1 MSGKAFEPWSILLQF
16 RFQYPTKL
24 TTDDYVDIIF
34 STIAAMW
41 LNEMTILFLFFLQEL
56 FDDNADIDAED
67 VLRLRMRRKSKRRK
81 ENKMTDLVAVLQQKQ
96 IEIEAAARNLPLKM
110 DTNEQN
116 MSAQSADC
124 DLENSKDPD
133 GVNKNDTD
141 SQSADKHNI
150 GDNKSP
156 PIVETNEIKAN
167 KTCDNENDIAPTNPQ
182 ITSSKKQD
190 TDDIPLHTSTPITA
204 ASSNA
209 NDEYK
214 GGHPGGNIENDK
226 SHHPVESNAIPDEKS
241 VKGKIEEMRITDGDM
256 TLVLYGVTARPV
268 SVNRLSERTLN
279 ETRPNVQ
286 SASLPEYGI
295 GTHTNDDQSNYNN
308 DQGIRGHSVLNA
320 PEKNA
325 KTDEQSRLIENVN
338 GVSSPGETDNTM
350 YCKQTTNQ
358 EIERKAGNISSTPNS
373 MEREQHGDNSESTF
387 LQSPDGNPINFENHK
402 NFERKSSESN
412 TENHSNLTRS
422 NSKRFFNNSDE
433 SFKSDKGSVV
443 NCMEPKSSI
452 HENVEFQRDSKSLVA
467 ENIHNATYAAAT
479 NGRDRTETLNVSNL
493 SEAERDK
500 THDCSVKRETI
511 LGNSDKGIEN
521 DCSESPSKTMM
532 DITAQP
538 GISNNLDERK
548 ITESKRSY
556 GNGYLVSG
564 TTSTIIG
571 SPQTSS
577 EENQS
582 VNDNDGSTVDS
593 HADTSRVDNEG
604 VNLARTENKINARP
618 KIKHSRHSI
627 ASSSSKSENSSTSPR
642 VSYMYMYF
650 LVSEPFLYM
659 LVLIASR
666 LNPFKPNFPIST
678 MLGLVLSTSVLKSVG

>member
-1 MSGKAFEPWSILLQF
+1 MTLQ
-16 RFQYPTKL
+16 
-24 TTDDYVDIIF
+24 IF
-34 STIAAMW
+34 FDNGGVR
-41 LNEMTILFLFFLQEL
+41 LNEMKMLLLFSLQEL

-67 VLRLRMRRKSKRRK
+67 VLRLRMRRKCKRHK

-96 IEIEAAARNLPLKM
+96 IEIEAASRNLPLIT
-110 DTNEQN
+110 DTKEQN
-116 MSAQSADC
+116 MSA
-124 DLENSKDPD
+124 DLNLGNNKDTD
-133 GVNKNDTD
+133 GVNKKDIE
-141 SQSADKHNI
+141 SQSADERNM

-167 KTCDNENDIAPTNPQ
+167 KTCANVNDIIPTNSQ
-182 ITSSKKQD
+182 VTSSKKQD
-190 TDDIPLHTSTPITA
+190 ADDLPLHTSTPITTVG
-204 ASSNA
+204 SNT
-209 NDEYK
+209 NDECQE
-214 GGHPGGNIENDK
+214 GSPGGNMENDK

-241 VKGKIEEMRITDGDM
+241 VKAKIEEMRITEGDM

-268 SVNRLSERTLN
+268 SGKGLSGPTSN
-279 ETRPNVQ
+279 ETNPNVQ

-295 GTHTNDDQSNYNN
+295 ETHKNYDQSSCNN
-308 DQGIRGHSVLNA
+308 ELGIRGHSVLSA
-320 PEKNA
+320 SEKNA
-325 KTDEQSRLIENVN
+325 ITDEQSRLIENVN
-338 GVSSPGETDNTM
+338 GTSSPGITDNTM
-350 YCKQTTNQ
+350 YCKQTIDQ

-412 TENHSNLTRS
+412 TESHSNLTRS
-422 NSKRFFNNSDE
+422 NSKRLFNKSDE
-433 SFKSDKGSVV
+433 DFKSDKGFVV

-452 HENVEFQRDSKSLVA
+452 HENVEFQGDLKSLVA
-467 ENIHNATYAAAT
+467 ENIHSATYAAAT
-479 NGRDRTETLNVSNL
+479 NGRERIETFDVSNR
-493 SEAERDK
+493 SQVGQDK
-500 THDCSVKRETI
+500 IRDCSVKSETT

-532 DITAQP
+532 DIHVTAQP
-538 GISNNLDERK
+538 DISNNVDVRK

-556 GNGYLVSG
+556 GNGFLVSG

-571 SPQTSS
+571 SPQTS

-582 VNDNDGSTVDS
+582 VNDNDVSTVDS
-593 HADTSRVDNEG
+593 NVDTSRVDNEG
-604 VNLARTENKINARP
+604 VDLAGTENKINARR
-618 KIKHSRHSI
+618 KSKHSRHTI

-642 VSYMYMYF
+642 VSCMYMY
-650 LVSEPFLYM
+650 LLHVVSEPILYL

-678 MLGLVLSTSVLKSVG
+678 MLGLVLSISVLKSVG

>member
-1 MSGKAFEPWSILLQF
+1 MLL
-16 RFQYPTKL
+16 L
-24 TTDDYVDIIF
+24 
-34 STIAAMW
+34 
-41 LNEMTILFLFFLQEL
+41 LFLQEL

-67 VLRLRMRRKSKRRK
+67 VLRLRMRRKCKRRK

-96 IEIEAAARNLPLKM
+96 IELEAAGRNHPLRM
-110 DTNEQN
+110 DAKEQN
-116 MSAQSADC
+116 MSALSAISNM
-124 DLENSKDPD
+124 ENNKDPD

-141 SQSADKHNI
+141 SQSADEHDM

-156 PIVETNEIKAN
+156 PIVETNELKAN
-167 KTCDNENDIAPTNPQ
+167 KTCDNAIDIVPTNSQ
-182 ITSSKKQD
+182 VTSSKKQD
-190 TDDIPLHTSTPITA
+190 TDDIPFHTSTPITTV
-204 ASSNA
+204 SSNA
-209 NDEYK
+209 NDERK
-214 GGHPGGNIENDK
+214 EGHPGGNMDNDK

-268 SVNRLSERTLN
+268 SGNTLSEPTLY
-279 ETRPNVQ
+279 ETHPNVQ
-286 SASLPEYGI
+286 SASLPEYDI
-295 GTHTNDDQSNYNN
+295 GTHTNDDQTYCNN

-325 KTDEQSRLIENVN
+325 ITDEQSRLIENVN

-350 YCKQTTNQ
+350 YCKQTINQ

-373 MEREQHGDNSESTF
+373 MERGQHGDTSESTF

-422 NSKRFFNNSDE
+422 NSKRLFNNSDE
-433 SFKSDKGSVV
+433 DFKSDKGSVV
-443 NCMEPKSSI
+443 NCMELKSSI
-452 HENVEFQRDSKSLVA
+452 HENVEFQGDLKSLVA
-467 ENIHNATYAAAT
+467 ENIHSATYASAT
-479 NGRDRTETLNVSNL
+479 NGRDRIETFDVSNR
-493 SEAERDK
+493 SQVGQDK
-500 THDCSVKRETI
+500 IRDCSLKSKTT

-538 GISNNLDERK
+538 DISNNVDERK

-556 GNGYLVSG
+556 GNGFLVSG

-582 VNDNDGSTVDS
+582 ANDNDGSTVDS
-593 HADTSRVDNEG
+593 HADTSRVYKEG
-604 VNLARTENKINARP
+604 VNLAGTENKINARR

-642 VSYMYMYF
+642 VSYMYMY
-650 LVSEPFLYM
+650 LLHIHVVSVPILYM
-659 LVLIASR
+659 LVLITSR
-666 LNPFKPNFPIST
+666 LNLRGGVQYVMKTRS
-678 MLGLVLSTSVLKSVG
+678 

>member
-1 MSGKAFEPWSILLQF
+1 MLL
-16 RFQYPTKL
+16 L
-24 TTDDYVDIIF
+24 
-34 STIAAMW
+34 
-41 LNEMTILFLFFLQEL
+41 FLQEL

-81 ENKMTDLVAVLQQKQ
+81 ENNMTDLVAVLQQKQ
-96 IEIEAAARNLPLKM
+96 IEIEAAGRNHPLRM
-110 DTNEQN
+110 DVKEQN
-116 MSAQSADC
+116 MSALSADC
-124 DLENSKDPD
+124 DLENNNDPD

-141 SQSADKHNI
+141 TQSADEQNM

-156 PIVETNEIKAN
+156 PIVETNEINAN
-167 KTCDNENDIAPTNPQ
+167 KTCDNANDIVPTNSQ
-182 ITSSKKQD
+182 VMGSKKQD
-190 TDDIPLHTSTPITA
+190 TDDLPLHTSTPITA

-209 NDEYK
+209 NDKCQE
-214 GGHPGGNIENDK
+214 GHPGRNMENDK

-268 SVNRLSERTLN
+268 SGNRLSESTLN
-279 ETRPNVQ
+279 QTHPNVQ

-295 GTHTNDDQSNYNN
+295 GTHTNDDQSNCNN

-325 KTDEQSRLIENVN
+325 ITDEQSRLIENVN

-350 YCKQTTNQ
+350 YCKQTINQ

-412 TENHSNLTRS
+412 TESHSNLTRS
-422 NSKRFFNNSDE
+422 NSKRLFNNSDQD
-433 SFKSDKGSVV
+433 FKSDKGSVV

-452 HENVEFQRDSKSLVA
+452 HENVEFQGDLKSLVA
-467 ENIHNATYAAAT
+467 ENIHSATYAAAT
-479 NGRDRTETLNVSNL
+479 NGRDGIETFDVSNR
-493 SEAERDK
+493 SQVGQDKIRD
-500 THDCSVKRETI
+500 CLSVKSETT

-521 DCSESPSKTMM
+521 DDSESPSKTMM

-538 GISNNLDERK
+538 DISYNVDERK
-548 ITESKRSY
+548 IPEAKRSY
-556 GNGYLVSG
+556 GNGFLVSG

-577 EENQS
+577 KDNQS
-582 VNDNDGSTVDS
+582 VNDNDVSTVDS
-593 HADTSRVDNEG
+593 NADTSRVDNEG
-604 VNLARTENKINARP
+604 VNLAGTENNINARR

-642 VSYMYMYF
+642 VSYMYMY
-650 LVSEPFLYM
+650 LLHIVSEPILYM
-659 LVLIASR
+659 LVLITSR
-666 LNPFKPNFPIST
+666 LNPCKPNFPISSIIGQVYFRFKGCWVVFSIKIKY
-678 MLGLVLSTSVLKSVG
+678 LI